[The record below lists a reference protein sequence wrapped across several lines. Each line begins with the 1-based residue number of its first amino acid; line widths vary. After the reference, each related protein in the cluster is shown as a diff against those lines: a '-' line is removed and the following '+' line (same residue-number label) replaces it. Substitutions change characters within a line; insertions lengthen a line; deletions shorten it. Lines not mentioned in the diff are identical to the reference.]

1 MLQPMQLVT
10 MATQMRTKFHG
21 GCYCGIPRHNLPNLQ
36 RPNAQRKQ
44 IDNSSE
50 MNHGEILVRCLAIL
64 ASLSFM
70 VVR

>member
-10 MATQMRTKFHG
+10 MASQMWTMFHG
-21 GCYCGIPRHNLPNLQ
+21 GFYCGTPRIDLPNLQ

-50 MNHGEILVRCLAIL
+50 MSHGEILVRCLAIL